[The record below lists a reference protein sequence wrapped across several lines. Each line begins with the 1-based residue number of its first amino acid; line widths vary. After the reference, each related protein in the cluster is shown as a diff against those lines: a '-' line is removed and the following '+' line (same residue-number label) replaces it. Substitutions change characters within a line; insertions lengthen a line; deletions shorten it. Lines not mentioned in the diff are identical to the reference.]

1 MAQRSYN
8 FFSAGDKA
16 KITENIHTVEG
27 TLYEGTI
34 VKIDE
39 VGPFPDKDVRV
50 TDDVGKI
57 WYIDFLDIE
66 KI

>member
-1 MAQRSYN
+1 MEYSGY
-8 FFSAGDKA
+8 FEGDKV
-16 KITENIHTVEG
+16 KIIENIHTVDG

-39 VGPFPDKDVRV
+39 LGPFLYSDVRV
-50 TDDVGKI
+50 VDDVGKI
-57 WYIDFLDIE
+57 WYINFISIE